1 MDVSRNK
8 QLAGAG
14 QVCPRAPWIPHI
26 CSFHQMMKMMG
37 VIGDEDIWRRWSY
50 QVCLVGKRE
59 SRPLAGAACIH
70 PRGLALA
77 FIQASYNTP
86 TLASYC
92 FRVGLG

>member
-26 CSFHQMMKMMG
+26 CSFHQMMKMIG

-50 QVCLVGKRE
+50 QVCLVGKRV
-59 SRPLAGAACIH
+59 L
-70 PRGLALA
+70 
-77 FIQASYNTP
+77 
-86 TLASYC
+86 LASALLASPLLLS
-92 FRVGLG
+92 RLATTHQH